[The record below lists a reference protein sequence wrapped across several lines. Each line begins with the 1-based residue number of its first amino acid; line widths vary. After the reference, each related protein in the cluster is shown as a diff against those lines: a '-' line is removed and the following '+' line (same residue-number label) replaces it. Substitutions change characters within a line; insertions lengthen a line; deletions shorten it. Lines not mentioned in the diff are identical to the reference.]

1 MDSVAALRFTAV
13 LKKIRN
19 AFTAMIAQR
28 KSDMRL
34 AIFLFATALIASIWA
49 LTLYDGIEYD
59 GIEREFASQESV
71 VNRQAASTDAEQVAM
86 LDATQSAGHRL
97 VHQRRVYGMAM
108 FATGVVLIFTMFIL
122 FLTNGLIRTRRA
134 AAFSNQAKSQFLA
147 NVSHELRTPLNG
159 ILGYAELLR
168 EDLAG
173 TDEWH
178 FAQAI
183 HDSGTHLLLLVNSV
197 LDLERIAAGKM
208 EVFLAM
214 ENLRDLMQQI
224 VAGHASTAMRK
235 NIGLRLA
242 LSPGLPHEIACD
254 RSKIVRVLNNLIH
267 NAVKYTNQGAVT
279 VRVFP
284 SGGVLKFKVIDTG
297 EGIPASF
304 QSAIFEKFT
313 QVDGSD
319 LRSQAGSGMGL
330 ALAKELVKC
339 MGGTIGVQSRPE
351 RGSIFTFT
359 LPMQPAQTHR

>member
-1 MDSVAALRFTAV
+1 M
-13 LKKIRN
+13 
-19 AFTAMIAQR
+19 
-28 KSDMRL
+28 
-34 AIFLFATALIASIWA
+34 AILLFAGALIACIWVV
-49 LTLYDGIEYD
+49 TLYNET
-59 GIEREFASQESV
+59 ERELESQAFILDAQIEP
-71 VNRQAASTDAEQVAM
+71 AYAEQMTM
-86 LDATQSAGHRL
+86 LDAPLGASHVQLHR
-97 VHQRRVYGMAM
+97 RRDYALAM
-108 FATGVVLIFTMFIL
+108 FATAIVLMLTMLIL
-122 FLTNGLIRTRRA
+122 FLANGLVRTRRA

-173 TDEWH
+173 TDAWQ

-208 EVFLAM
+208 EVFLAS
-214 ENLRDLMQQI
+214 ENLRGLMQQI

-235 NIGLRLA
+235 KIGLRLA
-242 LSPGLPHEIACD
+242 LSPGLPVEIDCD
-254 RSKIVRVLNNLIH
+254 RSKLVRVLNNLIH

-279 VRVFP
+279 VRVLH
-284 SGGVLKFKVIDTG
+284 GRGNLIFKVIDTG

-304 QSAIFEKFT
+304 QEAIFEKFT

-319 LRSQAGSGMGL
+319 LRAQAGSGMGL

-339 MGGTIGVQSRPE
+339 MGGAIGVQSRLE

-359 LPMQPAQTHR
+359 LPLSTAATNAKAQ

>member
-1 MDSVAALRFTAV
+1 M
-13 LKKIRN
+13 
-19 AFTAMIAQR
+19 
-28 KSDMRL
+28 
-34 AIFLFATALIASIWA
+34 AIFLCAGALIACIWGV
-49 LTLYDGIEYD
+49 TLYDGAEA
-59 GIEREFASQESV
+59 GIGQRAFILEA
-71 VNRQAASTDAEQVAM
+71 QADLLHAGQIAM
-86 LDATQSAGHRL
+86 LDAPPGAGHAQM
-97 VHQRRVYGMAM
+97 HKRRTYALAM
-108 FATGVVLIFTMFIL
+108 FATMVVLMLTMLIL
-122 FLTNGLIRTRRA
+122 FLADGLIKTRRA

-173 TDEWH
+173 TDAWH

-208 EVFLAM
+208 EVFLAV
-214 ENLRDLMQQI
+214 ENLRELMQQI

-235 NIGLRLA
+235 KIGLRLA
-242 LSPGLPHEIACD
+242 LTPGLPVEVVCD
-254 RSKIVRVLNNLIH
+254 RSKLVRVLNNLIH

-279 VRVFP
+279 VRVFHG
-284 SGGVLKFKVIDTG
+284 SGSLIFKVIDTG
-297 EGIPASF
+297 EGIPAGF
-304 QSAIFEKFT
+304 RDAIFEKFT

-319 LRSQAGSGMGL
+319 LRAQAGSGMGL

-339 MGGTIGVQSRPE
+339 MGGAIGVQSRLE

-359 LPMQPAQTHR
+359 LPLPKAGTETKVR

>member
-1 MDSVAALRFTAV
+1 MAALRLTDV
-13 LKKIRN
+13 LKKMRD
-19 AFTAMIAQR
+19 AFVAMIAPH

-34 AIFLFATALIASIWA
+34 AIFLFASALIACIWA
-49 LTLYDGIEYD
+49 LTLYDD
-59 GIEREFASQESV
+59 TERELEIGAFV
-71 VNRQAASTDAEQVAM
+71 VSQAAPAYVEQGAAQGLAQGVVFEA
-86 LDATQSAGHRL
+86 AQSAGHRL
-97 VHQRRVYGMAM
+97 VHQRRTYGVAM
-108 FATGVVLIFTMFIL
+108 FATGVVLIFTTFIL

-208 EVFLAM
+208 EVFIAP

-235 NIGLRLA
+235 NIGLRLS
-242 LSPGLPHEIACD
+242 LSPGLPLEIACD

-284 SGGVLKFKVIDTG
+284 GTGDLKFKVIDTG

-304 QSAIFEKFT
+304 QNAIFEKFT

-339 MGGTIGVQSRPE
+339 MGGTIAVQSRLE

-359 LPMQPAQTHR
+359 LPIQSRHTQR

>member
-1 MDSVAALRFTAV
+1 MKKIAGSSVAIVAP
-13 LKKIRN
+13 
-19 AFTAMIAQR
+19 R
-28 KSDMRL
+28 KSGVRM
-34 AIFLFATALIASIWA
+34 AILLFAGALIACIWVV
-49 LTLYDGIEYD
+49 TLYNET
-59 GIEREFASQESV
+59 ERELESQAFILDA
-71 VNRQAASTDAEQVAM
+71 QADPTNAEQMTM
-86 LDATQSAGHRL
+86 LDAPLGASHVQLHR
-97 VHQRRVYGMAM
+97 RRDFALAM
-108 FATGVVLIFTMFIL
+108 FATVIVLMLTMLIL
-122 FLTNGLIRTRRA
+122 FLANGLVRTRRA

-173 TDEWH
+173 TDAWQ

-208 EVFLAM
+208 EVFLAT
-214 ENLRDLMQQI
+214 ENLRGLMQQI

-235 NIGLRLA
+235 GIGLRLA
-242 LSPGLPHEIACD
+242 LSPGLPIEIACD

-279 VRVFP
+279 VRVIH
-284 SGGVLKFKVIDTG
+284 GGGNLIFKVIDTG
-297 EGIPASF
+297 EGIPVSF
-304 QSAIFEKFT
+304 QHAIFEKFT

-319 LRSQAGSGMGL
+319 LRAQAGSGMGL

-339 MGGTIGVQSRPE
+339 MGGAIGVQSRLE

-359 LPMQPAQTHR
+359 LPLSTV

>member
-1 MDSVAALRFTAV
+1 M
-13 LKKIRN
+13 
-19 AFTAMIAQR
+19 
-28 KSDMRL
+28 
-34 AIFLFATALIASIWA
+34 AILLFAGALIACIWVV
-49 LTLYDGIEYD
+49 TLYNET
-59 GIEREFASQESV
+59 ERELESQAFILDA
-71 VNRQAASTDAEQVAM
+71 QADPAHAEQMTM
-86 LDATQSAGHRL
+86 LDAPLGASHVQMHK
-97 VHQRRVYGMAM
+97 RRDYALAM
-108 FATGVVLIFTMFIL
+108 FATAIVLMLTMLIL
-122 FLTNGLIRTRRA
+122 FLANGLVRTRRA

-173 TDEWH
+173 TDAWQ

-208 EVFLAM
+208 EVFLAS
-214 ENLRDLMQQI
+214 ENLRSLMQQI

-235 NIGLRLA
+235 KIGLRLA
-242 LSPGLPHEIACD
+242 LSPGLPVEIDCD
-254 RSKIVRVLNNLIH
+254 RSKLVRVLNNLIH

-279 VRVFP
+279 VRVLH
-284 SGGVLKFKVIDTG
+284 GGGSLIFKVIDTG

-319 LRSQAGSGMGL
+319 LRAQAGSGMGL

-339 MGGTIGVQSRPE
+339 MGGAIGVQSRLE

-359 LPMQPAQTHR
+359 LPLSTAAASAKAR